1 MRLEQAEGE
10 SAKSG
15 QRAFTVRLAWRD
27 PHIVKRRLGRGL
39 CTIYSSSPLLCTR
52 PGLRWG
58 GNRRTFQGEAPRER
72 LEGRAEADTKAH
84 LAGEKDV
91 AGWRGN
97 SVSDHRMQ

>member
-1 MRLEQAEGE
+1 MRLEQAEEE

-39 CTIYSSSPLLCTR
+39 CTIYSLSPLLCTR

-72 LEGRAEADTKAH
+72 LEGLAEADTKAH
-84 LAGEKDV
+84 LAGEKEV